1 MFNRSYPDDKVRS
14 LRQAYYSAISYTD
27 SLVGIVIQTL
37 HDLGLENDTVIS
49 FFGDHGY
56 HLGEHA
62 EWCKHNNFD
71 LSVHAPLMVK
81 VPGQTDKGDLFMY
94 LLI

>member
-1 MFNRSYPDDKVRS
+1 MFNRSYPDEKVKA
-14 LRQAYYSAISYTD
+14 LRQSYYAAVSFTD
-27 SLVGIVIQTL
+27 SLFGKVLSTL
-37 HDLGLENDTVIS
+37 DELGLTEDTIVS

-71 LSVHAPLMVK
+71 LSLHAPMMIHI
-81 VPGQTDKGDLFMY
+81 PGKTDKGERK
-94 LLI
+94 